1 MEFRVEPTP
10 LSRRRSRRIL
20 ATTAVVAVALVV
32 VIGAVTLDNARP
44 GTAVASTTAPIAPT
58 APAVTASATA
68 APLPSATLLART
80 GPAPRVICHDVAGE
94 RCAAVA
100 QAALTASIDPA
111 LPWPSKVDVWA
122 SLLCGSD
129 FDCPPARLTGHQP
142 AGSAVVT
149 TGTVVLWV
157 NVMEPAAGSDP
168 AALEAWV
175 IRSGPIG

>member
-20 ATTAVVAVALVV
+20 ATTAAVAVALVV
-32 VIGAVTLDNARP
+32 VIGAGTLDSARP
-44 GTAVASTTAPIAPT
+44 GTAVASPIPPT
-58 APAVTASATA
+58 APAVAATA
-68 APLPSATLLART
+68 PPPSATQLART
-80 GPAPRVICHDVAGE
+80 GPAPRVVCHEVAGE

-100 QAALTASIDPA
+100 RAALTASIDPA
-111 LPWPSKVDVWA
+111 LPWPSQVDVWA

-149 TGTVVLWV
+149 AGTVVLWV
-157 NVMEPAAGSDP
+157 NVMEPVAGSDP

>member
-32 VIGAVTLDNARP
+32 VIGAITLDSARP
-44 GTAVASTTAPIAPT
+44 GTAVASTIAPIPPT
-58 APAVTASATA
+58 APAVTAT
-68 APLPSATLLART
+68 APLPSATQLART
-80 GPAPRVICHDVAGE
+80 GPAPRVVCHEVAGE

-100 QAALTASIDPA
+100 RAALTASIDPA
-111 LPWPSKVDVWA
+111 LPWPSQVDVWA

-149 TGTVVLWV
+149 AGSVVLWV